1 MDSTLLT
8 GPKHSLLE
16 EQAFQKA
23 NTVAGDLLGS
33 ILYVTRNDARRGHI
47 EDAWADTHGP
57 LHLRAE
63 TLDAVVRDWY
73 EALDGPIARLSGQVN
88 RRLMEYAL
96 DRATKSEGSI
106 LAGEPASAAL
116 ADAFSSR
123 FSLFDDAGVST
134 AEELA
139 TEFEGSELD
148 ERIATATVD
157 AYRSYGELHRDH
169 VDEWTATRGEIFQ
182 AVATADADL
191 ADLSPE
197 LDAVI
202 LSGYH
207 EFRPVERAVIER
219 IVDAFDTIAIL
230 PLHQHGDGGVDSVT
244 VDGLEFYEELGF
256 ERNVVEPQQGTAV
269 DVATVTNAMYRHDPG
284 DVPTPETLRWR
295 ELPTPEREVRFVAR
309 ELRAEL
315 ADGRDPD
322 DLAVVI
328 PGTEAYAGYVDDVFE
343 TYGIPHVT
351 TAASQLDR
359 TFAGSVVHDLL
370 RLAEQEPHAED
381 LTSLLANPLVDFLSR
396 EQVDAIT
403 AAARRRD
410 TVGLDP
416 LLDDID
422 DDARRHI
429 EDLISSLGTLRTG
442 DLETALDIFRRVLA
456 DDFELES
463 AVENYAGGT
472 TQATEQQAY
481 AVVDEVLSSF
491 ESMQAVSSDLSPL
504 ALLTRAFDGV
514 PIRVPQGAAS
524 GHVEV
529 LGMLDARMRSFENVY
544 VVGLTTEH
552 FPVSPERP
560 AFFDEMTD
568 AHPRFDTG
576 DERLRGRYLFATLLA
591 NVDEVTLTTPASGDD
606 ESAVVRSPVL
616 DELQR
621 VTGIEP
627 VEGLDERIGSRED
640 LQRRLAAHSRRRV
653 AVDHAGEQGDLTP
666 DQTKRTDR
674 GLSCAENRS
683 DPDLTSHD
691 GVLDADTVDAVYPPS
706 EREPYSA
713 SRIER
718 YVECGFKFYAENVL
732 DIEDPDDIEVTPTP
746 LETGS
751 YVHDV
756 LERFYVELAAESS
769 EELDVSAYERDELED
784 RLLDIALDELADADF
799 EYEGLFYER
808 WLTELFAGLGDSE
821 TNPYAG
827 SSRPHEAPEKGL
839 LATFIEEELMRG
851 GDTRPR
857 WFEAPFGDGLPDSD
871 TGPFEVEHPDGSTV
885 SIRGYIDRVDEAGTD
900 EQPELALYDY
910 KTGRAPYM
918 TKTTGG
924 TKFQLPIY
932 LLAAEAILSEDD
944 IDDAAL
950 SATYY
955 QVRPPNDVKVP
966 RGVESKF
973 DSQAE
978 LRQFLDEVV
987 PEWLGQID
995 DAIANGRFHTTL
1007 LSSRGANCS
1016 YCDYR
1021 RACDVRHHRK
1031 RERVDHARG
1040 DESAYVPLR
1049 VQDDADLEAVMSDD

>member
-1 MDSTLLT
+1 M
-8 GPKHSLLE
+8 E
-16 EQAFQKA
+16 EQAFRKA
-23 NTVAGDLLGS
+23 NTVSGDSLGS
-33 ILYVTRNDARRGHI
+33 ILYITRNDARRSHV
-47 EDAWADTHGP
+47 EDAWADTYRP
-57 LHLRAE
+57 LRLRAE
-63 TLDAVVRDWY
+63 TLDSVVRDWY
-73 EALDGPIARLSGQVN
+73 EELDGPIERLSGQVN
-88 RRLMEYAL
+88 RRLTEYAL
-96 DRATKSEGSI
+96 DRATEREVSI

-134 AEELA
+134 ADGLA
-139 TEFEGSELD
+139 TEFARSDLD
-148 ERIATATVD
+148 EQISAATVD
-157 AYRSYGELHRDH
+157 AYRSYGELRRDY
-169 VDEWTATRGEIFQ
+169 VDEWTATRGEIFES
-182 AVATADADL
+182 VATTDADL
-191 ADLSPE
+191 SDLSPE
-197 LDAVI
+197 LDTVI

-207 EFRPVERAVIER
+207 EFRPVERAVVER
-219 IVDAFDTIAIL
+219 VVDAFDTIALL
-230 PLHQHGDGGVDSVT
+230 PLHQNGEGGVDSVT
-244 VDGLEFYEELGF
+244 ADGLAVYEELGF
-256 ERNVVEPQQGTAV
+256 ERTVVEPRQATSV
-269 DVATVTNAMYRHDPG
+269 DVATVTNALYRHEPD
-284 DVPTPETLRWR
+284 DVSTPEMLTWR

-309 ELRAEL
+309 ELRTEL
-315 ADGRDPD
+315 ADGRHPD

-328 PGTEAYAGYVDDVFE
+328 PGIEAYAGYVDDVFE

-381 LTSLLANPLVDFLSR
+381 LTSLLANPLVDFLPR
-396 EQVDAIT
+396 EHVDAIT
-403 AAARRRD
+403 SAARRRD
-410 TVGLDP
+410 TVTLGP
-416 LLDDID
+416 LDDIG
-422 DDARRHI
+422 DDARTHI

-442 DLETALDIFRRVLA
+442 DLETALGVLRRVL
-456 DDFELES
+456 DDEFELES

-472 TQATEQQAY
+472 TQATEKQAY

-491 ESMQAVSSDLSPL
+491 ESMNEVPSRLSPL

-552 FPVSPERP
+552 FPISPERP

-568 AHPRFDTG
+568 AHPRFDTC

-591 NVDEVTLTTPASGDD
+591 NADEVTLTTPESGVD

-640 LQRRLAAHSRRRV
+640 LQRRIAAHPSRRV
-653 AVDHAGEQGDLTP
+653 AVDHAGEQGDFTP
-666 DQTKRTDR
+666 AQTKRTDR

-683 DPDLTSHD
+683 DPNLTSHD
-691 GVLDADTVDAVYPPS
+691 GLLDADTVEAVYPSS

-718 YVECGFKFYAENVL
+718 YVECGFKFYAENAL
-732 DIEDPDDIEVTPTP
+732 DIEDPDNVELTPTS
-746 LETGS
+746 LQTGS

-756 LERFYVELAAESS
+756 LERFYVDITSDPAED
-769 EELDVSAYERDELED
+769 LDINSYERDVLED
-784 RLLDIALDELADADF
+784 RLLDIALDELTDADF
-799 EYEGLFYER
+799 EYDGLFYER

-821 TNPYAG
+821 KNPYAG
-827 SSRPHEAPEKGL
+827 SSKPHDAPERGL
-839 LATFIEEELMRG
+839 FVTFIEEELARG
-851 GDTRPR
+851 DARPR
-857 WFEAPFGDGLPDSD
+857 WLEAPFGDGLPDSD
-871 TGPFEVEHPDGSTV
+871 TGPVEVERSDGSAV
-885 SIRGYIDRVDEAGTD
+885 SIRGYIDRIDAGGTD
-900 EQPELALYDY
+900 ERPDVALYDY

-932 LLAAEAILSEDD
+932 LLAAEAVLSEDD
-944 IDDAAL
+944 FDDAAL

-966 RGVESKF
+966 RGIESKF

-978 LRQFLDEVV
+978 LRRFLDEVV
-987 PEWLGQID
+987 SEWLGQID
-995 DAIANGRFHTTL
+995 DAIADGRFHTTL
-1007 LSSRGANCS
+1007 LSSRGAKCS

-1031 RERVDHARG
+1031 RGRIEHARE

-1049 VQDDADLEAVMSDD
+1049 VQDDTDLEAVMGDD